1 VRVPAGRQVADHAAV
16 KLEVHLEDW
25 PTRRPFRIAYHTF
38 ASRQTIRVELRD
50 GDLVAR
56 GEGGAHPQL
65 EPLED
70 GRKGILGLGS
80 QIEQGISRM
89 DLLHLLPRGPARN
102 ALDCAL
108 WDLECKRTGKR
119 VWEIEGLPSPRPLRT
134 AYTLGIGPLP
144 EMIAQALA
152 ARDYTLLKLK
162 VDDSSGFDVLQAV
175 AEARPDAE
183 FVIDANEA
191 WGLDQ
196 LETFLAA
203 AEEFPV
209 RLIEQPLPKSG
220 DQVLRGVRSSVPV
233 AADESFHGLPDVDRL
248 ADRYQVINIKLDK
261 IGGLTEA
268 LLAARAARAR
278 GLGVMVGCNGATS
291 LGSRQLIVSVCSA
304 SMRIL
309 IRHCCWPA
317 IVRSHCD
324 TSAAMFTR
332 QSRPSGV
339 DALDA
344 ADSAVSKQP
353 KTFLE

>member
-1 VRVPAGRQVADHAAV
+1 V
-16 KLEVHLEDW
+16 KLEIYLEDW

-38 ASRQTIRVELRD
+38 TSRQTIRVELRD

-65 EPLED
+65 ESLED
-70 GRKGILGLGS
+70 GRKGILGLAA
-80 QIEQGISRM
+80 QIEQGISRIE
-89 DLLHLLPRGPARN
+89 LLHLLPRGPARN

-144 EMIAQALA
+144 EMVAQALE

-162 VDDSSGFDVLQAV
+162 VDGSSGFDVLQAV
-175 AEARPDAE
+175 ADARPDAE
-183 FVIDANEA
+183 FIIDANEA
-191 WGLDQ
+191 WRVDQ

-203 AEEFPV
+203 AAEFPV
-209 RLIEQPLPKSG
+209 RLIEQPLPQHA
-220 DQVLRGVRSSVPV
+220 DEVLRGVRSSVAL

-278 GLGVMVGCNGATS
+278 GLDVMVGCNGATS
-291 LGSRQLIVSVCSA
+291 LGIA
-304 SMRIL
+304 
-309 IRHCCWPA
+309 PA
-317 IVRSHCD
+317 YCLGLLSQHADLDSPLLLGRD
-324 TSAAMFTR
+324 R
-332 QSRPSGV
+332 ERPLQYRGGEVHAPAPSLWG
-339 DALDA
+339 
-344 ADSAVSKQP
+344 
-353 KTFLE
+353 